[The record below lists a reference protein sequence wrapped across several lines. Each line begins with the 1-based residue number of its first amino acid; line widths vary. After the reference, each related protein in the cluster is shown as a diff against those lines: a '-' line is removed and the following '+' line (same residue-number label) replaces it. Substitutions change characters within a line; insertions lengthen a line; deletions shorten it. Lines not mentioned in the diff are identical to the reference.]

1 MGGPGQS
8 KGRIMIFDSR
18 IAGIPCQIEITHYA
32 PPERGFITC
41 MSSEPLDPGELEW
54 IVLDRRGREADW
66 LADKLTKAD
75 RQRIDD
81 EAVDFIQ
88 QEKAEAAI
96 SAAEYR
102 MEYYR

>member
-1 MGGPGQS
+1 
-8 KGRIMIFDSR
+8 MIFNSR
-18 IAGIPCQIEITHYA
+18 IQGIPCKIEITDYA
-32 PPERGFITC
+32 PPELKIVTC
-41 MSSEPLDPGELEW
+41 TTINPPDPGELEW

-102 MEYYR
+102 AEYYR